1 MIQEP
6 FYALISALT
15 HRFYAAVTF
24 KNPDGDFF
32 SQIVHS
38 KDQQDSEPGEKI
50 DFFGYWRRSQNL
62 LHWRE
67 VEYCPGKND
76 LNDDTC
82 QDQLVS

>member
-1 MIQEP
+1 M
-6 FYALISALT
+6 
-15 HRFYAAVTF
+15 HRVSTL

-32 SQIVHS
+32 PQIVHS
-38 KDQQDSEPGEKI
+38 KDQQDSEPGQKI
-50 DFFGYWRRSQNL
+50 DFFGYRSRAQNF

-67 VEYCPGKND
+67 VEYRPGKND